1 MKIKNILAALLA
13 TALLATSAVAAEKG
27 LDNHV
32 KRTPYYDGLKGKKVV
47 FVPLAMGFDLT
58 EGWAAIMRKQA
69 KDLGYSFEIRD
80 PNWNTDAGTRAIQAI
95 IAEKPDL
102 AIIHN
107 PDLQSYARLEQR
119 MVKAGIKVL
128 QVNLETTDPTDYYVG
143 ADWVKVGL
151 IEAQALVDHCGAGSG
166 KSGKVEILEGQ
177 PTAASNLY
185 ELYAYYH
192 VFAKHPEIKVVA
204 DQAATYDPAKARAIT
219 ETVLQQHPDLCG
231 IVGNWD
237 NQDVGAGAAV
247 QAAGKT
253 GSVFI
258 VTSGGGSQ
266 TGCDN
271 ISKGLLSE
279 IVSYDVPLQG
289 DALNQA
295 IVELLLSPAKAGA
308 IKTTYFTPLTIQT
321 KTTISPRMCWTLD
334 ELKAEQPK

>member
-1 MKIKNILAALLA
+1 MNLLKTMA
-13 TALLATSAVAAEKG
+13 FLCAGLVLSATSAMAEEKG
-27 LDNHV
+27 LDNAV
-32 KRTPYYDGLKGKKVV
+32 KRAPYYDSLKGKKVV

-58 EGWAAIMRKQA
+58 EGWAAIMQKQA

-80 PNWNTDAGTRAIQAI
+80 PNWSTDAGTRAITAI

-107 PDLQSYARLEQR
+107 PDLQSYARLQQR

-128 QVNLETTDPTDYYVG
+128 QVNLETTSPTDYYIG

-151 IEAQALVDHCGAGSG
+151 IQAEALVKQCGAGSG
-166 KSGKVEILEGQ
+166 KSGKIAILEGQ

-185 ELYAYYH
+185 ELYAYYKI
-192 VFAKHPEIKVVA
+192 FAEHPEIKVVA

-247 QAAGKT
+247 QAAGK
-253 GSVFI
+253 SDQVYI
-258 VTSGGGSQ
+258 VTSGGGSK

-271 ISKGLLSE
+271 IEKGLLDL

-289 DALNQA
+289 DSLNQA
-295 IVELLLSPAKAGA
+295 IVDLLLSPSKAGETQ
-308 IKTTYFTPLTIQT
+308 TTYFTPLTLQT
-321 KTTISPRMCWTLD
+321 KDTITPRNCWTLD
-334 ELKAEQPK
+334 QLK

>member
-1 MKIKNILAALLA
+1 MRTVKIIAAALSLA
-13 TALLATSAVAAEKG
+13 LGAATFSGAMAQDQKG
-27 LDNHV
+27 LDNKV
-32 KRTPYYDGLKGKKVV
+32 KRDPYYEGLKGKKVV

-58 EGWAAIMRKQA
+58 EGWAAIMKKQA
-69 KDLGYSFEIRD
+69 EDLGYSFDIRD
-80 PNWNTDAGTRAIQAI
+80 PNWSTDAGTRAITAI

-119 MVKAGIKVL
+119 MVKEGIKVL
-128 QVNLETTDPTDYYVG
+128 QVNLETTAPTDSYVG

-151 IEAQALVDHCGAGSG
+151 IQADALVKKCGKGSG
-166 KSGKVEILEGQ
+166 TSGKVAILEGQ

-185 ELYAYYH
+185 ELYAYYK
-192 VFAKHPEIKVVA
+192 VFADNPEIKVVA

-247 QAAGKT
+247 EAAGK
-253 GSVFI
+253 SDQVYI

-271 ISKGLLSE
+271 IKKGLLDL

-289 DALNQA
+289 NALNQS
-295 IVELLLSPAKAGA
+295 IVDLLNSPAKAGE
-308 IKTTYFTPLTIQT
+308 IQSTYFTPLTLQT
-321 KTTISPRMCWTLD
+321 KEWVSSHNCWTLD
-334 ELKAEQPK
+334 QLK

>member
-1 MKIKNILAALLA
+1 MKTFKIIA
-13 TALLATSAVAAEKG
+13 TALTLALGAATFSSAMAQDQKG
-27 LDNHV
+27 LDNKV
-32 KRTPYYDGLKGKKVV
+32 KRDPYYENLKGKKVV

-58 EGWAAIMRKQA
+58 EGWAAIMKRQA
-69 KDLGYSFEIRD
+69 EDLGYSFDIRD
-80 PNWNTDAGTRAIQAI
+80 PNWSTDAGTRAITAI

-119 MVKAGIKVL
+119 MVKEGIKVL
-128 QVNLETTDPTDYYVG
+128 QVNLETTVPTDSYVG

-151 IEAQALVDHCGAGSG
+151 IQADALVKKCGKGSG
-166 KSGKVEILEGQ
+166 TSGKVAILEGQ

-185 ELYAYYH
+185 ELYAYYK
-192 VFAKHPEIKVVA
+192 VFADNPEIKVVA

-247 QAAGKT
+247 EAAGK
-253 GSVFI
+253 SDQVYI

-271 ISKGLLSE
+271 IKKGLLDL

-289 DALNQA
+289 NALNQS
-295 IVELLLSPAKAGA
+295 IVDLLNSPSKAGE
-308 IKTTYFTPLTIQT
+308 IKSTYFTPLTLQT
-321 KTTISPRMCWTLD
+321 KEWVASHNCWTLD
-334 ELKAEQPK
+334 QLK

>member
-1 MKIKNILAALLA
+1 MRTVKIIAAALSLA
-13 TALLATSAVAAEKG
+13 LGAATFSSAMAQDQKG
-27 LDNHV
+27 LDNKA
-32 KRTPYYDGLKGKKVV
+32 KRDPYYENLKGKKVV

-58 EGWAAIMRKQA
+58 EGWAAIMKKQA
-69 KDLGYSFEIRD
+69 DDLGYSFEIRD
-80 PNWNTDAGTRAIQAI
+80 PNWSTDAGTRAITAI

-119 MVKAGIKVL
+119 MVKEGIKVL
-128 QVNLETTDPTDYYVG
+128 QVNLETTNPTDYYVG

-151 IEAQALVDHCGAGSG
+151 IEADALVKKCGKGSG
-166 KSGKVEILEGQ
+166 TSGKVAILEGQ

-185 ELYAYYH
+185 ELYAYYKI
-192 VFAKHPEIKVVA
+192 FGENPEIKIVA
-204 DQAATYDPAKARAIT
+204 DQAATYDPAKARAII

-247 QAAGKT
+247 EAAGK
-253 GSVFI
+253 SDQVYI

-271 ISKGLLSE
+271 IKKGLLDL

-289 DALNQA
+289 DSLNQA
-295 IVELLLSPAKAGA
+295 IVELLNSPAKAGE
-308 IKTTYFTPLTIQT
+308 IQSTYFTPLTLQT
-321 KTTISPRMCWTLD
+321 KEWVAAHNCWTLD
-334 ELKAEQPK
+334 QLK

>member
-1 MKIKNILAALLA
+1 MKITRLLAILLAAG
-13 TALLATSAVAAEKG
+13 VAATTASAQEKG
-27 LDNHV
+27 LDNAA
-32 KRTPYYDGLKGKKVV
+32 KREPYYEGLKGKKVV

-58 EGWAAIMRKQA
+58 EGWAAIMRRQA
-69 KDLGYSFEIRD
+69 EDLGYSFEIRD
-80 PNWNTDAGTRAIQAI
+80 PNWSTDAGTRAITAI

-107 PDLQSYARLEQR
+107 PDLQSYARLEAR
-119 MVKAGIKVL
+119 MVREGIKVL
-128 QVNLETTDPTDYYVG
+128 QVNLETTIPTDYYVG

-151 IEAQALVDHCGAGSG
+151 IQAETLVEKCGAGSG
-166 KSGKVEILEGQ
+166 TSGKVAILEGQ

-192 VFAKHPEIKVVA
+192 IFADHPEIQVVA

-247 QAAGKT
+247 KAAGKEDQ
-253 GSVFI
+253 VYI

-271 ISKGLLSE
+271 IEKGLLDL

-295 IVELLLSPAKAGA
+295 IVQLLLSPAGAGE
-308 IKTTYFTPLTIQT
+308 IQTTYFTPLTLQT
-321 KTTISPRMCWTLD
+321 KETISPANCWTL
-334 ELKAEQPK
+334 EQLQQ

>member
-1 MKIKNILAALLA
+1 MKRQ
-13 TALLATSAVAAEKG
+13 AE
-27 LDNHV
+27 
-32 KRTPYYDGLKGKKVV
+32 
-47 FVPLAMGFDLT
+47 
-58 EGWAAIMRKQA
+58 
-69 KDLGYSFEIRD
+69 DLGYSFEIRD
-80 PNWNTDAGTRAIQAI
+80 PNWSTDAGTRAITAI

-119 MVKAGIKVL
+119 MVKEGIKVL
-128 QVNLETTDPTDYYVG
+128 QVNLETTVPTDYYVG

-151 IEAQALVDHCGAGSG
+151 IEAEALVKKCGKGSG
-166 KSGKVEILEGQ
+166 TSGKVAILEGQ

-185 ELYAYYH
+185 ELYAYYK
-192 VFAKHPEIKVVA
+192 VFGENPEIKVVA

-247 QAAGKT
+247 EAAGK
-253 GSVFI
+253 SDQVYI

-271 ISKGLLSE
+271 IKKGLLDL

-289 DALNQA
+289 NALNQA
-295 IVELLLSPAKAGA
+295 IVELLNSPGKAGE
-308 IKTTYFTPLTIQT
+308 IKSTYFTPLTLQT
-321 KTTISPRMCWTLD
+321 KEWVASHNCWTLD
-334 ELKAEQPK
+334 QLK

>member
-1 MKIKNILAALLA
+1 MKLRMLLILALGLVM
-13 TALLATSAVAAEKG
+13 AVADAQAEEKG
-27 LDNHV
+27 LDNHA
-32 KRTPYYDGLKGKKVV
+32 KRDPYYDKLKGKKVI

-58 EGWAAIMRKQA
+58 EGWAAIMRRQA
-69 KDLGYSFEIRD
+69 KDLGYDFEIRD
-80 PNWNTDAGTRAIQAI
+80 PNWSTDAGTRAITEAI
-95 IAEKPDL
+95 AQKPDL
-102 AIIHN
+102 LIVHN
-107 PDLQSYARLEQR
+107 PDLQSYAKLEQR
-119 MVKAGIKVL
+119 AVQAGMKVL
-128 QVNLETTDPTDYYVG
+128 QVNLETVNPTDFYIG

-151 IEAQALVDHCGAGSG
+151 IEAQALVDHCGKGSG
-166 KSGKVEILEGQ
+166 KSGKVAILEGQ

-192 VFAKHPEIKVVA
+192 TFADHPEIQVVA

-219 ETVLQQHPDLCG
+219 ETVLQQYPDLCG

-247 QAAGKT
+247 QAAGKS
-253 GSVFI
+253 GQIFI
-258 VTSGGGSQ
+258 VTSGGGSK

-295 IVELLLSPAKAGA
+295 IVELLLSPAKAGS
-308 IKTTYFTPLTIQT
+308 IQTTYFTPLTLQT
-321 KTTISPRMCWTLD
+321 KDSITPRQCWTLD
-334 ELKAEQPK
+334 ELK

>member
-1 MKIKNILAALLA
+1 MVLALALGLVFTGGA
-13 TALLATSAVAAEKG
+13 QAEDKG
-27 LDNHV
+27 LDNHA
-32 KRTPYYDGLKGKKVV
+32 KRDPYYEKLKGKKVV

-58 EGWAAIMRKQA
+58 EGWAAIMRRQA
-69 KDLGYSFEIRD
+69 DDLGYSFDIRD
-80 PNWNTDAGTRAIQAI
+80 PNWSTDAGTRAITDASRRSRI
-95 IAEKPDL
+95 SLIV
-102 AIIHN
+102 HN

-119 MVKAGIKVL
+119 TVQAGIKVL
-128 QVNLETTDPTDYYVG
+128 QVNLETANPTDYYVG

-151 IEAQALVDHCGAGSG
+151 IEAQALVDHCGEGSG
-166 KSGKVEILEGQ
+166 KSGKVAILEGQ

-192 VFAKHPEIKVVA
+192 VFADHPEIQVVA

-247 QAAGKT
+247 QAAGKS
-253 GSVFI
+253 GQVFI
-258 VTSGGGSQ
+258 VTSGGGSK

-289 DALNQA
+289 NALNQA
-295 IVELLLSPAKAGA
+295 IVELLLSPAKAGE
-308 IKTTYFTPLTIQT
+308 IQTTYFTPLTLQT
-321 KTTISPRMCWTLD
+321 KDTISPRQCWTLD
-334 ELKAEQPK
+334 HFK

>member
-1 MKIKNILAALLA
+1 MRLMKLLPALLGAAFLA
-13 TALLATSAVAAEKG
+13 TAAHAEDKG

-32 KRTPYYDGLKGKKVV
+32 KRDPYYSGVKGKKVV

-58 EGWAAIMRKQA
+58 EGWAAIMKKQA
-69 KDLGYSFEIRD
+69 ADLGYSFEIRD
-80 PNWNTDAGTRAIQAI
+80 PNWSTDAGTRAITAI

-119 MVKAGIKVL
+119 MVQAGIKVL
-128 QVNLETTDPTDYYVG
+128 QVNLETTNPTDYYVG

-151 IEAQALVDHCGAGSG
+151 IEAEALVKKCGTGSG
-166 KSGKVEILEGQ
+166 TSGKVAILEGQ

-185 ELYAYYH
+185 ELYAYYKI
-192 VFAKHPEIKVVA
+192 FGQDPAIKIVA

-247 QAAGKT
+247 QAAGK
-253 GSVFI
+253 SDQVYI
-258 VTSGGGSQ
+258 VTSGGGSK

-271 ISKGLLSE
+271 IEKGLLDL

-289 DALNQA
+289 DSLNQA
-295 IVELLLSPAKAGA
+295 IVQLLLSPAKAGE
-308 IKTTYFTPLTIQT
+308 IQSTYFTPLTLQT
-321 KTTISPRMCWTLD
+321 KETISSRNCWTLD
-334 ELKAEQPK
+334 QLK

>member
-1 MKIKNILAALLA
+1 MRMFKSVALAITLAVGASAA
-13 TALLATSAVAAEKG
+13 TAVLAEDKG

-32 KRTPYYDGLKGKKVV
+32 KLEPYYSGLKGKKVV

-58 EGWAAIMRKQA
+58 EGWAAIMKRQA
-69 KDLGYSFEIRD
+69 ADLGYSFDIRD
-80 PNWNTDAGTRAIQAI
+80 PNWSTDAGTRAITAI

-128 QVNLETTDPTDYYVG
+128 QVNLETTNPTDYYIG
-143 ADWVKVGL
+143 ADWVKVGM
-151 IEAQALVDHCGAGSG
+151 IEADALVKKCGKGSG
-166 KSGKVEILEGQ
+166 TSGKVAILEGQ

-185 ELYAYYH
+185 ELYAYYKL
-192 VFAKHPEIKVVA
+192 FDENSGIKIVA

-247 QAAGKT
+247 EAAGK
-253 GSVFI
+253 SDQVYI

-271 ISKGLLSE
+271 IKKGLLDL

-289 DALNQA
+289 NALNQA
-295 IVELLLSPAKAGA
+295 IVESLLAPAKAGDSQ
-308 IKTTYFTPLTIQT
+308 TTYFTPLTLQT
-321 KTTISPRMCWTLD
+321 KEWVASHNCWTLD
-334 ELKAEQPK
+334 QLK

>member
-1 MKIKNILAALLA
+1 MRTVKIIAAALSLA
-13 TALLATSAVAAEKG
+13 LGAATFSGAMAQDQKG
-27 LDNHV
+27 LDNKV
-32 KRTPYYDGLKGKKVV
+32 KRDPYYEGLKGKKVV

-58 EGWAAIMRKQA
+58 EGWAAIMKKQA
-69 KDLGYSFEIRD
+69 DDLGYSFEIRD
-80 PNWNTDAGTRAIQAI
+80 PNWSTDAGTRAITAI

-119 MVKAGIKVL
+119 MVKEGIKVL
-128 QVNLETTDPTDYYVG
+128 QVNLETTVPTDYYVG

-151 IEAQALVDHCGAGSG
+151 IEADALVKKCGKGSG
-166 KSGKVEILEGQ
+166 TSGKVAILEGQ

-185 ELYAYYH
+185 ELYAYYK
-192 VFAKHPEIKVVA
+192 VFADNPEIKVVA

-247 QAAGKT
+247 EAAGK
-253 GSVFI
+253 SDQVYI

-271 ISKGLLSE
+271 IKKGLLDL

-289 DALNQA
+289 NALNQS
-295 IVELLLSPAKAGA
+295 IVELLNSPAKSGE
-308 IKTTYFTPLTIQT
+308 IKSTYFTPLTLQT
-321 KTTISPRMCWTLD
+321 KEWVASHNCWTLD
-334 ELKAEQPK
+334 QLK

>member
-1 MKIKNILAALLA
+1 MKYFNILAAFLIGLYLSP
-13 TALLATSAVAAEKG
+13 TAAISQEKG
-27 LDNHV
+27 LDNAK
-32 KRTPYYDGLKGKKVV
+32 KRAPYYDTLKGKKVV

-69 KDLGYSFEIRD
+69 DDLGYSFDIRD
-80 PNWNTDAGTRAIQAI
+80 PNWSTDVGTRAITAI
-95 IAEKPDL
+95 IAEKPDV
-102 AIIHN
+102 AVIHN
-107 PDLQSYARLEQR
+107 PDLQSYARLAQR
-119 MVKAGIKVL
+119 LVKAGIKVL
-128 QVNLETTDPTDYYVG
+128 QVNLESTNSTDYYVG

-151 IEAQALVDHCGAGSG
+151 IQANVLVEKCGAGSG
-166 KSGKVEILEGQ
+166 KSGKIAILEGQ

-185 ELYAYYH
+185 ELYAYYKI
-192 VFAKHPEIKVVA
+192 FGEHPEIQIVA

-247 QAAGKT
+247 EAAGL
-253 GSVFI
+253 SDQVYI
-258 VTSGGGSQ
+258 VTSGGGSK

-271 ISKGLLSE
+271 IEKGILDL

-295 IVELLLSPAKAGA
+295 IVELLLSPAEAGE
-308 IKTTYFTPLTIQT
+308 IQTTYYTPLTLQT
-321 KTTISPRMCWTLD
+321 KDTINPRTCWTLD
-334 ELKAEQPK
+334 QLR

>member
-1 MKIKNILAALLA
+1 MRTFKIIAAALSLA
-13 TALLATSAVAAEKG
+13 LGAATFSGAMAEDQKG
-27 LDNHV
+27 LDNKV
-32 KRTPYYDGLKGKKVV
+32 KRDPYYEGLKGKKVV

-58 EGWAAIMRKQA
+58 EGWAAIMKRQA
-69 KDLGYSFEIRD
+69 EDLGYSFEIRD
-80 PNWNTDAGTRAIQAI
+80 PNWSTDAGTRAITAI

-119 MVKAGIKVL
+119 MVKEGIKVL
-128 QVNLETTDPTDYYVG
+128 QVNLETTVPTDSYIG

-151 IEAQALVDHCGAGSG
+151 IQADALVKKCGKGSG
-166 KSGKVEILEGQ
+166 TSGKVAILEGQ

-185 ELYAYYH
+185 ELYAYYK
-192 VFAKHPEIKVVA
+192 VFADNPEIKVVA

-247 QAAGKT
+247 EAAGK
-253 GSVFI
+253 SDQVYI

-271 ISKGLLSE
+271 IKKGLLDL

-289 DALNQA
+289 NALNQS
-295 IVELLLSPAKAGA
+295 IVELLNSPAKAGE
-308 IKTTYFTPLTIQT
+308 IQSTYFTPLTLQT
-321 KTTISPRMCWTLD
+321 KEWVASHHCWTLD
-334 ELKAEQPK
+334 ELK

>member
-1 MKIKNILAALLA
+1 MRIPGILAA
-13 TALLATSAVAAEKG
+13 ALSLTLGASVFSGTQAEEQKG
-27 LDNHV
+27 LDNHI
-32 KRTPYYDGLKGKKVV
+32 KRDPYYESLKGKKVV

-58 EGWAAIMRKQA
+58 EGWAAIMKKQA
-69 KDLGYSFEIRD
+69 ADLGYSFEIRD
-80 PNWNTDAGTRAIQAI
+80 PNWSTDAGTRAITAI

-119 MVKAGIKVL
+119 MVKEGIKVL
-128 QVNLETTDPTDYYVG
+128 QVNLETTVPTDYYVG

-151 IEAQALVDHCGAGSG
+151 IEAQALVDKCGKGTG
-166 KSGKVEILEGQ
+166 TSGKVAILEGQ

-185 ELYAYYH
+185 ELYAYYKI
-192 VFAKHPEIKVVA
+192 FAEHPEITVVA

-247 QAAGKT
+247 EAAGKADQ
-253 GSVFI
+253 VFI

-271 ISKGLLSE
+271 IKKGLLDM

-289 DALNQA
+289 DSLNQA
-295 IVELLLSPAKAGA
+295 IVELLLSPAKAGE
-308 IKTTYFTPLTIQT
+308 IQTTYFTPLTIQT
-321 KTTISPRMCWTLD
+321 KDTISSRNCWALD
-334 ELKAEQPK
+334 QLK

>member
-1 MKIKNILAALLA
+1 MRIFQSVALALTLA
-13 TALLATSAVAAEKG
+13 IGVSTVSAVQAEDKG

-32 KRTPYYDGLKGKKVV
+32 KLDPYYSGLKGKKVV

-58 EGWAAIMRKQA
+58 EGWAAIMKRQA
-69 KDLGYSFEIRD
+69 ADLGYSFDIRD
-80 PNWNTDAGTRAIQAI
+80 PNWSTDAGTRAITAI

-119 MVKAGIKVL
+119 MVQAGIKVL
-128 QVNLETTDPTDYYVG
+128 QVNLETTNPTDSYVG

-151 IEAQALVDHCGAGSG
+151 IEADALVKKCGKGSG
-166 KSGKVEILEGQ
+166 TSGKVAILEGQ

-185 ELYAYYH
+185 ELYAYYKI
-192 VFAKHPEIKVVA
+192 FGENPEIKIVA

-247 QAAGKT
+247 EAAGK
-253 GSVFI
+253 SDQVYI

-271 ISKGLLSE
+271 IKKGLLDL

-289 DALNQA
+289 NALNQS
-295 IVELLLSPAKAGA
+295 IVELLNSPTKAGE
-308 IKTTYFTPLTIQT
+308 IKSTYFTPLTLQT
-321 KTTISPRMCWTLD
+321 KDWVATHNCWTLD
-334 ELKAEQPK
+334 QLK

>member
-1 MKIKNILAALLA
+1 MTKGVFRLLPIALGAALTTTGA
-13 TALLATSAVAAEKG
+13 MAQDIG
-27 LDNHV
+27 LDNHA
-32 KRTPYYDGLKGKKVV
+32 KRAPYYEGLEGKRVV

-58 EGWAAIMRKQA
+58 EGWAAIMRQQA
-69 KDLGYSFEIRD
+69 DDLGYSFEIRD
-80 PNWNTDAGTRAIQAI
+80 PNWSTDAGTRAITAI
-95 IAEKPDL
+95 IADKPDL

-107 PDLQSYARLEQR
+107 PDLQSYARLQAR
-119 MVKAGIKVL
+119 MVEAGIKVL
-128 QVNLETTDPTDYYVG
+128 QVNLETVTATDYYVG

-151 IEAQALVDHCGAGSG
+151 IQAEVLVERCGTGSNTSG
-166 KSGKVEILEGQ
+166 KIAILEGQ

-192 VFAKHPEIKVVA
+192 IFGQDPAIQIVA
-204 DQAATYDPAKARAIT
+204 DQAANYDPAQARAIT

-247 QAAGKT
+247 QAAGLADQ
-253 GSVFI
+253 VYV

-271 ISKGLLSE
+271 IENGLLDL

-289 DALNQA
+289 NALNQA
-295 IVELLLSPAKAGA
+295 IVELLLSTAEAGE
-308 IKTTYFTPLTIQT
+308 IKTTYFTPLTLQT
-321 KTTISPRMCWTLD
+321 KDTISPRNCWTLD
-334 ELKAEQPK
+334 KLQ